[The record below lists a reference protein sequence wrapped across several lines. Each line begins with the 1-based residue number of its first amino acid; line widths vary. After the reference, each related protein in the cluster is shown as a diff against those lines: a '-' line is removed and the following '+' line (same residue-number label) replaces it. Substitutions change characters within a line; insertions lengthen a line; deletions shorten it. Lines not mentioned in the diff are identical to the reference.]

1 MVSAV
6 EKQSE
11 EAQKIP
17 QDSSPKGVSVF
28 SIKSVEVRDQ
38 AEQIRNN
45 QSLNPEDL
53 PKQAYTKSQ
62 FVEAWDSYID
72 KINQEGKRVQATTLK
87 MTRPYIQDDV
97 IHIEVISQ
105 ASQTEILLHKEDILS
120 FVRGRLQNYSI
131 DLQVQ
136 VIEEI
141 QEKQRYTFT
150 SQDKYQRMLEQN
162 PLLEELRRVLDLD
175 F

>member
-1 MVSAV
+1 M
-6 EKQSE
+6 
-11 EAQKIP
+11 
-17 QDSSPKGVSVF
+17 
-28 SIKSVEVRDQ
+28 
-38 AEQIRNN
+38 
-45 QSLNPEDL
+45 